1 MIPAQGK
8 AYVGI
13 DPGQS
18 GGIGVIWDDIEA
30 FPMPGSEQDIVK
42 LIANIR
48 QKAPEI
54 VVILEKAQAMPK
66 QGIVSTGKYMESYGF
81 IKGALAAMKIPFQEV
96 RPAVWKREILSGE
109 IDKRDKDTSIRI
121 CERIFPQVDLILP
134 RCRKPHDG
142 MAEALLI
149 AEYGRRKN
157 L

>member
-109 IDKRDKDTSIRI
+109 IDKRDKGTSIRI
-121 CERIFPQVDLILP
+121 CERIFPQVDLIPP

>member
-109 IDKRDKDTSIRI
+109 LDKRDKDTSIRI

>member
-109 IDKRDKDTSIRI
+109 IDKRDKNTSIRI
-121 CERIFPQVDLILP
+121 CGRIFPQVGLILP